1 MISKNF
7 AKGIV
12 LITLLLLIGVNFIP
26 VIADNNSV
34 SSVVSIPTIVGTG
47 EFGCSDGKATEA
59 SFSFPYGLAY
69 SKKLDALIIAD
80 TQNHRI
86 CKLDLKRLKITTI
99 AGISKGVDRFGFP
112 GGGYIDGDAKKA
124 MFNRPKG
131 IAVAENGAIII
142 ADTGNHAIRQIYGGK
157 VTTIAGG
164 KTAGYLD
171 GKGTKA
177 GFLNPSSV
185 AIDGQGNIFVADTLN
200 NVIRKID
207 NNANVTTYAG
217 KKNDNSLLNEPVGLV
232 FDKEGSL
239 YVADGGNQQVK
250 KIISKDKIE
259 TIAGIHFVKDK
270 ESGYW
275 AGGYINGSADKAY
288 FNFPKGVAVKD
299 DGTIFVTD
307 SYNHVI
313 RAINKSEVYTVAGA
327 GVAGENL
334 DNKYVSY
341 FDGPTGILYAKDTL
355 FIADQW
361 NNRIVIIPDKDKYL
375 SSIDIE
381 QIKGEILV
389 FLDNNEIS
397 FPDTLPLIIDQK
409 VSVPIRS
416 VAEAWGAEVIWNQEK
431 KMVSLIKN
439 NKTIDLSLEEGD
451 FFTYKVRSMV
461 SMEILKE
468 KLGLDVE
475 WLDKYNIISIQSK

>member
-1 MISKNF
+1 M
-7 AKGIV
+7 
-12 LITLLLLIGVNFIP
+12 
-26 VIADNNSV
+26 
-34 SSVVSIPTIVGTG
+34 
-47 EFGCSDGKATEA
+47 
-59 SFSFPYGLAY
+59 
-69 SKKLDALIIAD
+69 
-80 TQNHRI
+80 
-86 CKLDLKRLKITTI
+86 
-99 AGISKGVDRFGFP
+99 
-112 GGGYIDGDAKKA
+112 
-124 MFNRPKG
+124 
-131 IAVAENGAIII
+131 
-142 ADTGNHAIRQIYGGK
+142 
-157 VTTIAGG
+157 
-164 KTAGYLD
+164 
-171 GKGTKA
+171 
-177 GFLNPSSV
+177 
-185 AIDGQGNIFVADTLN
+185 
-200 NVIRKID
+200 
-207 NNANVTTYAG
+207 
-217 KKNDNSLLNEPVGLV
+217 
-232 FDKEGSL
+232 
-239 YVADGGNQQVK
+239 
-250 KIISKDKIE
+250 
-259 TIAGIHFVKDK
+259 
-270 ESGYW
+270 
-275 AGGYINGSADKAY
+275 
-288 FNFPKGVAVKD
+288 
-299 DGTIFVTD
+299 
-307 SYNHVI
+307 
-313 RAINKSEVYTVAGA
+313 
-327 GVAGENL
+327 AGENL

-468 KLGLDVE
+468 NLGLDVE